1 MEILHHALLYALL
14 CKNILQV
21 HGEEEG
27 KQLIEA
33 FTKEYG
39 RCRGRRMRGN
49 SETGDLNDYFI
60 NGEWKGRQGENISKL
75 SFEKDKTVSVVT
87 KCAWYDT
94 WKDYGLLDF
103 GPYYCK
109 YIDEAIVEGF
119 DPNLVL
125 NVKEALGRGDARC
138 VFEWL
143 QAADEEKVSSAE
155 RRHILPFDFH
165 CKEMLECAK
174 KILSESDPSL
184 DPALKQF
191 KGYFPDTKI
200 SF

>member
-60 NGEWKGRQGENISKL
+60 NGEWK
-75 SFEKDKTVSVVT
+75 
-87 KCAWYDT
+87 
-94 WKDYGLLDF
+94 
-103 GPYYCK
+103 
-109 YIDEAIVEGF
+109 
-119 DPNLVL
+119 
-125 NVKEALGRGDARC
+125 
-138 VFEWL
+138 
-143 QAADEEKVSSAE
+143 
-155 RRHILPFDFH
+155 
-165 CKEMLECAK
+165 
-174 KILSESDPSL
+174 
-184 DPALKQF
+184 
-191 KGYFPDTKI
+191 
-200 SF
+200 